1 MRDGGIV
8 LAGDEA
14 RACLARSIALAARA
28 IAPSLGP
35 SGRGVLFHRPPA
47 APTLL
52 QDGYQIARE
61 LADEAGVASIGPR
74 IVKETLFDIDRD
86 LGDGTATAA
95 ILLAAIVDGG
105 FRLIRAG
112 FDPESLADG
121 LLALA
126 GRLSDAASGCT
137 VSLTAREA
145 ALAAARTAAGDDA
158 LAEAMA
164 DIFLQLGPD
173 GTIEI
178 DEGHRTGLE
187 TDVRPGVTV
196 DASLVSRELSDESE
210 RLFVR
215 LERPFLLVADE
226 EIADFGPLLPVLEQ
240 FASRGKALLIVARD
254 VAGGALQALVRNKR
268 EAGLRVAAL
277 KISDVVERGYEA
289 LEDLAI
295 ATGAELVTDRLGTS
309 VARLRPAMLGQA
321 EEATI
326 HADHA
331 ALRGPGGH
339 DNAIERRRAELRLR
353 IAREKHLSYDREQ
366 LQRRLA
372 RLSGGVARVRIGGLT
387 TPERQARLIAA
398 RKALAALRASRG
410 GVVAGGGVMPLRL
423 AALAA
428 AEAKDESAASAAAR
442 LLAQSLRRVT
452 LTLIGNSCSDAA
464 SWVARLDAARSA
476 GRGIDLRT
484 MAIVD
489 LAAAGIVDPLAIV
502 DGTIRRAISAAATL
516 LRVEALVPQR
526 R

>member
-1 MRDGGIV
+1 MRDGGAV
-8 LAGDEA
+8 LTGDEA
-14 RACLARSIALAARA
+14 RACLARSVALAARA

-47 APTLL
+47 VPMLL

-61 LADEAGVASIGPR
+61 LADEAGAASIGVR

-95 ILLAAIVDGG
+95 LLLAAIVEGG
-105 FRLIRAG
+105 FRLVRAG
-112 FDPESLADG
+112 FDPADLADA

-126 GRLSDAASGCT
+126 PRLSDAARGCA
-137 VSLTAREA
+137 VALPADRA

-158 LAEAMA
+158 LATALT
-164 DIFLQLGPD
+164 DVFLGLGPD
-173 GTIEI
+173 GAIEI
-178 DEGHRTGLE
+178 EEGHRTGLE

-196 DASLVSRELSDESE
+196 DASLVSRELSDDPE

-226 EIADFGPLLPVLEQ
+226 EIADFGALLPVLEQ
-240 FASRGKALLIVARD
+240 FASRGKALLVIARD
-254 VAGGALQALVRNKR
+254 VTGGALQALVRNKR
-268 EAGLRVAAL
+268 DAGLRVAAL
-277 KISDVVERGYEA
+277 KISDVVDRGYEA

-295 ATGAELVTDRLGTS
+295 ASGAELVTDRLGTS

-321 EEATI
+321 EEAAI

-331 ALRGPGGH
+331 AIRGPAGQG
-339 DNAIERRRAELRLR
+339 DAIERRRAELRLR

-372 RLSGGVARVRIGGLT
+372 RLSGGFARVRVGGLT
-387 TPERQARLIAA
+387 APERQARLIAA
-398 RKALAALRASRG
+398 RKAVAALRASRS

-428 AEAKDESAASAAAR
+428 SGADGGSAAAAAGG
-442 LLAQSLRRVT
+442 LLARSLRRVA

-464 SWVARLDAARSA
+464 SWLARLEAARSD

-489 LAAAGIVDPLAIV
+489 LAAVGIVDPLPIV

-516 LRVEALVPQR
+516 IRVEAVVPR
-526 R
+526 RN